1 MTTEGE
7 ECPAPNVSALLT
19 CRSDDVPRI
28 AETLLS
34 LAAQSVRA
42 FDVQIVVVGGSDRD
56 VGGVAELVGSFEEGF
71 SRRVQVTAV
80 DPTASTTPF
89 ALGVGRSRAPYVAS
103 LYPDDVLFA
112 HWAETLA
119 THLPAAGGR
128 AISSLVAVEPA
139 EETSWDG
146 GRIVTTVE
154 RPRVSE
160 GFDLVDFL
168 VSPPGQ
174 PRGLALP
181 RSAVQ
186 RVLGRGLPP
195 ATEAWAV
202 HLAVAIGCGVLAT
215 GEVTHLSRPLPLG
228 SGRLT
233 DQGEWERDCRA
244 AFEVLDRCGLTLGPG
259 VLGSLAGSAQRTSVP
274 RLEEELDLVRVELR
288 RSEEVGRAHAE
299 AEAAAQ
305 RRVVRL
311 LSSTSWRASA
321 PLRLLGDVARRLG
334 LKSEGSPDP

>member
-1 MTTEGE
+1 MTTEGVP
-7 ECPAPNVSALLT
+7 CPAPNVSALLT

-42 FDVQIVVVGGSDRD
+42 FDVQIVVVGGSDPD

-103 LYPDDVLFA
+103 LYPDDVVFA

-168 VSPPGQ
+168 ASPPGQ

-215 GEVTHLSRPLPLG
+215 GEVTHLSRPLRSGGGPLAD
-228 SGRLT
+228 R
-233 DQGEWERDCRA
+233 DEWEGDRRA
-244 AFEVLDRCGLTLGPG
+244 ALEILDRCGLTLGPG
-259 VLGSLAGSAQRTSVP
+259 VLGSLEGSARRSTVQ
-274 RLEEELDLVRVELR
+274 RLEEELDLVRGELR
-288 RSEEVGRAHAE
+288 RSDEVGRAHAE
-299 AEAAAQ
+299 AEAAAR
-305 RRVVRL
+305 RRVARL
-311 LSSTSWRASA
+311 LSSWSWRASA
-321 PLRLLGDVARRLG
+321 PLRLLGGLARRLG
-334 LKSEGSPDP
+334 WKPEGSPDP